1 MTTDAQPVPAAP
13 RAHRPHRTIGAP
25 GADATTSAAAPAP
38 GVVVDEA
45 AAIPPDEAVAGLG
58 GESPYS
64 EPLHAAFNAFNRWLA
79 IPALRTGTGFL
90 FMSPIA
96 GYTCLLRTRGRKSGL
111 VREAPLLYTI
121 ADGAVYV
128 IAGFGA
134 RTQWYRN
141 IVADPHVEVVLPT
154 RAVAGIASDVADP
167 DEWLAR
173 LRDLL
178 RYGGF
183 SGLLLGTV
191 PWTASDEV
199 LRDKARGVKVVRID
213 VPGLAA
219 GPADPGGLLWIPTTI
234 AQGVLTVW
242 LVRAASRGVRRLLR
256 LG

>member
-1 MTTDAQPVPAAP
+1 MS
-13 RAHRPHRTIGAP
+13 AH
-25 GADATTSAAAPAP
+25 SESAPATP
-38 GVVVDEA
+38 ADPAPASASPSIVPSDE
-45 AAIPPDEAVAGLG
+45 PVAGLG

-64 EPLHAAFNAFNRWLA
+64 EALHAAFNALNRWLA
-79 IPALRTGTGFL
+79 IPALRTGTGLL
-90 FMSPIA
+90 FMSPLV
-96 GYTCLLRTRGRKSGL
+96 GYTCLLRTRGRNSGL

-121 ADGAVYV
+121 RDGAVYV
-128 IAGFGA
+128 VAGFGA

-141 IVADPHVEVVLPT
+141 IVADPRVEVVLPT
-154 RAVAGIASDVADP
+154 RTVSGLASDVTAP

-178 RYGGF
+178 RTGGF

-191 PWTASDEV
+191 PWTASDDV
-199 LRDKARGVKVVRID
+199 LREKARGVKVVRID

-234 AQGVLTVW
+234 AQGVLTAW
-242 LVRAASRGVRRLLR
+242 LARAAARGVRRLLR

>member
-1 MTTDAQPVPAAP
+1 MPTNAEPVPAAP
-13 RAHRPHRTIGAP
+13 RARRPHPTKGAS
-25 GADATTSAAAPAP
+25 GADATASAVAPEP
-38 GVVVDEA
+38 GVAVDEA
-45 AAIPPDEAVAGLG
+45 AVLPPDEAVAGLG

-64 EPLHAAFNAFNRWLA
+64 ESLHAAFNAFNRWLA
-79 IPALRTGTGFL
+79 IPALRTRTGFL
-90 FMSPIA
+90 FMSPLA

-111 VREAPLLYTI
+111 VREAPLLYAI
-121 ADGAVYV
+121 RDGAVYV

-141 IVADPHVEVVLPT
+141 IVADPHVEIVLPT
-154 RAVAGIASDVADP
+154 RSVWGVASDVADP

-199 LRDKARGVKVVRID
+199 LREKARGVKVVRID

-234 AQGVLTVW
+234 AQVVLTVW
-242 LVRAASRGVRRLLR
+242 VTRAAARGVRRLLR